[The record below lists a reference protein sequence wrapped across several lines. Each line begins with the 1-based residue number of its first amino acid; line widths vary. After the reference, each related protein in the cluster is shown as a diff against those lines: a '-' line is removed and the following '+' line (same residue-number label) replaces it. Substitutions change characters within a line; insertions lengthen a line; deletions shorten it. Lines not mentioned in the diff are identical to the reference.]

1 MKKQIDMANLIIPN
15 KNLHKYVVGIDFG
28 HGETSAAVCE
38 LEWNKDAGQRE
49 DNLIDLDMDIQ
60 ARKKVI
66 PSAIC
71 HTRNGIVIGDAAF
84 EHISDNE
91 GIRIGFKEC
100 PKTIDGEKETLM
112 IDYMRAVY
120 GRIREADDRLTD
132 NNHIVYIAR
141 PSGWQ
146 AEEVKEVYRQMAIK
160 AGIPLGGLTSESRAA
175 IFYAKSPRIGFANN
189 ISKGAIVFDL
199 GSSTVDFTY
208 LSDNDKPI
216 DDGYPLGASII
227 DDVIYH
233 SFILNDDNIAEF
245 IEKHPEYEGALRF
258 KARKFK
264 EYAYSRD
271 ANYSSIQPLSLCTII
286 PEDEPAYEEYC
297 GVTIILKIKNIE
309 ELNDLIEEK
318 RHYISELKSKL
329 EEYRDKTISGKKING
344 VFLTGGA
351 SRMNFIRRL
360 IAETL
365 KLSEDNVK
373 YDKDNP
379 SLTISRG
386 IALLGT
392 ADAVTSVLVAKL
404 KSKIPELLTDDKI
417 FKPLTSALSNAIT
430 NEAWKCIETACDHWV
445 KFGNTTGRDELK
457 KIVEYRLKEFKN
469 NDISPIINST
479 LQTFIK
485 DVSESIRKEMNK
497 IISRYAP
504 GQEITMSGSATIGNQ
519 KAIADSLKEMNDI
532 IQNISKSMGDIIA
545 DALWV
550 ALGIF
555 LWGVF
560 VAPYYILKAILTSDE
575 SKRKDKVKDILKQE
589 SDIKTNLFNSIYYKL
604 EDNKVF
610 KNEVS
615 TTLQKY
621 FHDVIDL
628 NIQKVIIPIE

>member
-216 DDGYPLGASII
+216 DDGYPLG
-227 DDVIYH
+227 
-233 SFILNDDNIAEF
+233 
-245 IEKHPEYEGALRF
+245 G
-258 KARKFK
+258 
-264 EYAYSRD
+264 
-271 ANYSSIQPLSLCTII
+271 
-286 PEDEPAYEEYC
+286 
-297 GVTIILKIKNIE
+297 
-309 ELNDLIEEK
+309 
-318 RHYISELKSKL
+318 
-329 EEYRDKTISGKKING
+329 
-344 VFLTGGA
+344 
-351 SRMNFIRRL
+351 
-360 IAETL
+360 
-365 KLSEDNVK
+365 
-373 YDKDNP
+373 
-379 SLTISRG
+379 
-386 IALLGT
+386 
-392 ADAVTSVLVAKL
+392 
-404 KSKIPELLTDDKI
+404 
-417 FKPLTSALSNAIT
+417 
-430 NEAWKCIETACDHWV
+430 
-445 KFGNTTGRDELK
+445 
-457 KIVEYRLKEFKN
+457 
-469 NDISPIINST
+469 
-479 LQTFIK
+479 
-485 DVSESIRKEMNK
+485 
-497 IISRYAP
+497 
-504 GQEITMSGSATIGNQ
+504 
-519 KAIADSLKEMNDI
+519 
-532 IQNISKSMGDIIA
+532 
-545 DALWV
+545 
-550 ALGIF
+550 
-555 LWGVF
+555 
-560 VAPYYILKAILTSDE
+560 
-575 SKRKDKVKDILKQE
+575 
-589 SDIKTNLFNSIYYKL
+589 
-604 EDNKVF
+604 
-610 KNEVS
+610 
-615 TTLQKY
+615 
-621 FHDVIDL
+621 
-628 NIQKVIIPIE
+628 

>member
-1 MKKQIDMANLIIPN
+1 MAKLVIPN
-15 KNLHKYVVGIDFG
+15 KNKHKFVVGIDFG
-28 HGETSAAVCE
+28 HGETSAATCE
-38 LEWNKDAGQRE
+38 LEWDKDAGQRE
-49 DNLIDLDMDIQ
+49 ANVLDIDMDRN

-71 HTRNGIVIGDAAF
+71 RIKGGVVIGDEAF
-84 EHISDNE
+84 EHTTDNE
-91 GIRIGFKEC
+91 GIRIGFKEK
-100 PKTIDGEKETLM
+100 PTTIDGEKEKLM

-132 NNHIVYIAR
+132 DNHIVYIAR

-146 AEEVKEVYRQMAIK
+146 DEEAKETYRQMAVM

-175 IFYAKSPRIGFANN
+175 IFYAKSPRVGFANE

-208 LSDNDKPI
+208 LSDNATPI

-245 IEKHPEYEGALRF
+245 IEKYPEYEGALRF

-264 EYAYSRD
+264 EYAYSRNAD
-271 ANYSSIQPLSLCTII
+271 SKSFQTLALGAII
-286 PEDEPAYEEYC
+286 PEDEPAYEEY
-297 GVTIILKIKNIE
+297 GEVTAILKIKNIE
-309 ELNDLIEEK
+309 ELNNLLEERK
-318 RHYISELKSKL
+318 HYISEMKLKL
-329 EEYRDKTISGKKING
+329 QEFNNETIAGKKING

-351 SRMNFIRRL
+351 SRMNFIRPL
-360 IAETL
+360 ISDTL
-365 KLSEDNVK
+365 GLPLDKVKFDN
-373 YDKDNP
+373 DNP

-386 IALLGT
+386 IAMLGT
-392 ADAVTSVLVAKL
+392 ADAVTSVLVEKL
-404 KSKIPELLTDDKI
+404 KSKIPELLTDDKL
-417 FKPLTSALSNAIT
+417 FDPLTIALSKEIT
-430 NEAWKCIETACDHWV
+430 NEAWKCVESACDHWV

-457 KIVEYRLKEFKN
+457 QIVQYRLEKFKDE
-469 NDISPIINST
+469 DINPIINST

-504 GQEITMSGSATIGNQ
+504 GKEITMSGSATIGNQ

-550 ALGIF
+550 ALGVF

-560 VAPYYILKAILTSDE
+560 VAPYYLLKAFLTSDE
-575 SKRKDKVKDILKQE
+575 SKRKDKAKDILDKE
-589 SDIKTNLFNSIYYKL
+589 GSIKTNLEISITEKL
-604 EDNKVF
+604 LDNKVF

-615 TTLQKY
+615 TSLQKY
-621 FHDVIDL
+621 FREIIDL
-628 NIQKVIIPIE
+628 NLQKVKIPIE

>member
-1 MKKQIDMANLIIPN
+1 MANLIIPN

-71 HTRNGIVIGDAAF
+71 RTKNGIAIGDEAF
-84 EHISDNE
+84 EHATDNE
-91 GIRIGFKEC
+91 GVRLGFKES
-100 PKTIDGEKETLM
+100 PKDIDGEKEKLM

-120 GRIREADDRLTD
+120 GRIREAEDRLTD
-132 NNHIVYIAR
+132 TNHIVYIAR

-146 AEEVKEVYRQMAIK
+146 DEEVKEVYRQMAIK

-175 IFYAKSPRIGFANN
+175 IFYAKSPRIGFANE

-216 DDGYPLGASII
+216 DDGYNLGASII
-227 DDVIYH
+227 DDVIYN
-233 SFILNDDNIAEF
+233 SFILKEQPAVDF
-245 IEKHPEYEGALRF
+245 IKKYPEYEGFLRF
-258 KARKFK
+258 SARKFK
-264 EYAYSRD
+264 ENAYSRSPNISTSMGFD
-271 ANYSSIQPLSLCTII
+271 LDSVIQKS
-286 PEDEPAYEEYC
+286 EPAYKEF
-297 GVTIILKIKNIE
+297 GDTHIKMKIE
-309 ELNDLIEEK
+309 ELEELNQIIEEK
-318 RHYISELKSKL
+318 EHYISNLREKL
-329 EEYRDKTISGKKING
+329 EEFRDKNIPGKKING

-351 SRMNFIRRL
+351 SRMNFIRPL

-365 KLSEDNVK
+365 GLSLDRVK
-373 YDKDNP
+373 YDNDNP

-392 ADAVTSVLVAKL
+392 ADAVTSVLVEKL
-404 KSKIPELLTDDKI
+404 KSKIPELLTDDKL
-417 FKPLTSALSNAIT
+417 FDPLTDALSEAIT
-430 NEAWKCIETACDHWV
+430 NEAWKCVESACDYWV
-445 KFGNTTGRDELK
+445 KFGNTTDRDELK
-457 KIVEYRLKEFKN
+457 QIVQYRLEKFKDT
-469 NDISPIINST
+469 DINPIINST

-504 GQEITMSGSATIGNQ
+504 GQEITISGSATIGNQ
-519 KAIADSLKEMNDI
+519 KAIADSLEEMNDI
-532 IQNISKSMGDIIA
+532 IQSISKSMGDIIA

-560 VAPYYILKAILTSDE
+560 VAPYYLLKAFLTSDE
-575 SKRKDKVKDILKQE
+575 SKRKDKAKDILDKE
-589 SDIKTNLFNSIYYKL
+589 GSIKTNLEISITEKL
-604 EDNKVF
+604 LDNKVF

-615 TTLQKY
+615 TSLQKY
-621 FHDVIDL
+621 FREIIDL
-628 NIQKVIIPIE
+628 NLQKVKIPIE

>member
-1 MKKQIDMANLIIPN
+1 MAKLVIPN
-15 KNLHKYVVGIDFG
+15 KNKHKFVVGIDFG
-28 HGETSAAVCE
+28 HGETSAATCE
-38 LEWNKDAGQRE
+38 LEWDKDAGQRE
-49 DNLIDLDMDIQ
+49 ANVLDIDMDRN

-71 HTRNGIVIGDAAF
+71 RIKVGVVIGDEAF
-84 EHISDNE
+84 EHTTDNE
-91 GIRIGFKEC
+91 GIRIGFKEK
-100 PKTIDGEKETLM
+100 PTTIDGEKEKLM

-132 NNHIVYIAR
+132 DNHIVYIAR
-141 PSGWQ
+141 PSGWKD
-146 AEEVKEVYRQMAIK
+146 EEAKETYRQMAVM

-175 IFYAKSPRIGFANN
+175 IFYAKSPRVGFANE

-208 LSDNDKPI
+208 LSDNATPI

-245 IEKHPEYEGALRF
+245 IEKYPEYEGALRF

-264 EYAYSRD
+264 EYAYSRNAD
-271 ANYSSIQPLSLCTII
+271 SKSFQTLALGAII
-286 PEDEPAYEEYC
+286 PEDEPAYEEY
-297 GVTIILKIKNIE
+297 GEVTAILKIKNIE
-309 ELNDLIEEK
+309 ELNNLLEERK
-318 RHYISELKSKL
+318 HYISEMKLKL
-329 EEYRDKTISGKKING
+329 QEFNNETIAGKKING

-351 SRMNFIRRL
+351 SRMNFIRPL
-360 IAETL
+360 ISDTL
-365 KLSEDNVK
+365 GLPLDKVKFDN
-373 YDKDNP
+373 DNP

-386 IALLGT
+386 IAMLGT
-392 ADAVTSVLVAKL
+392 ADAVTSVLVEKL
-404 KSKIPELLTDDKI
+404 KSKIPELLTDDKL
-417 FKPLTSALSNAIT
+417 FDPLTIALSKEIT
-430 NEAWKCIETACDHWV
+430 NEAWKCVESACDHWV

-457 KIVEYRLKEFKN
+457 QIVQYRLEKFKDE
-469 NDISPIINST
+469 DINPIINST

-504 GQEITMSGSATIGNQ
+504 GKEITMSGSATIGNQ

-550 ALGIF
+550 ALGVF

-560 VAPYYILKAILTSDE
+560 VAPYYLLKAFLTSDE
-575 SKRKDKVKDILKQE
+575 SKRKDKAKDILDKE
-589 SDIKTNLFNSIYYKL
+589 GSIKTNLEISITEKL
-604 EDNKVF
+604 LDNKVF

-615 TTLQKY
+615 TSLQKY
-621 FHDVIDL
+621 FREIIDL
-628 NIQKVIIPIE
+628 NLQKVKIPIE